1 MKRLLWICWVLLGC
15 ASWSWAQSHSLRNFP
30 NDKVMVIAH
39 RGNWREA
46 PENSVLAIKKAY
58 EAGANMAEIDL
69 AMTKDSVLIL
79 LHDKTLDRTTTGKGK
94 PSDYLYKD
102 IQKLRLRAGTGVP
115 TQMGIPTLEEVL
127 AVAKGK
133 IFLNL
138 DKGFEYFDKVLPLLK
153 KYDMLDEVLL
163 KANVDYTTFDKRY
176 GDIKDQI
183 VFMPIVHLA
192 SDHGQTMIEGY
203 LKNYVP
209 YGFEFTVGSD
219 ESHLIDFSPL
229 RKKGIKVWINSLW
242 PEQNAGH
249 DDDAALDD
257 AHVYDWFIDHQINMI
272 QTDRIKELTAFL
284 KSKGLWR
291 PNP

>member
-1 MKRLLWICWVLLGC
+1 
-15 ASWSWAQSHSLRNFP
+15 
-30 NDKVMVIAH
+30 
-39 RGNWREA
+39 
-46 PENSVLAIKKAY
+46 
-58 EAGANMAEIDL
+58 MAEIDL
-69 AMTKDSVLIL
+69 TMTKDSVLIL
-79 LHDKTLDRTTTGKGK
+79 LHDKTLDRTTTGKGN

-102 IQKLRLRAGTGVP
+102 IQKLQLRAGTSVP
-115 TQMGIPTLEEVL
+115 TQMGIPTLEEAL
-127 AVAKGK
+127 ITAKGK

-163 KANVDYTTFDKRY
+163 KANVDYATFDKRY
-176 GDIKDQI
+176 RSIKDQI
-183 VFMPIVHLA
+183 IFMPIVHLA
-192 SDHGQTMIEGY
+192 SDNGPAMIEGY

-229 RKKGIKVWINSLW
+229 RKRGIKVWVNSLW

-249 DDDAALDD
+249 NDDGVLED
-257 AHVYDWFIDHQINMI
+257 AHVYNWFIAHQINMI
-272 QTDRIKELTAFL
+272 QTDRIKELTNFM
-284 KSKGLWR
+284 KSKGLWM

>member
-1 MKRLLWICWVLLGC
+1 
-15 ASWSWAQSHSLRNFP
+15 
-30 NDKVMVIAH
+30 MVIAH

-46 PENSVLAIKKAY
+46 PENSIWAIKKAY

-115 TQMGIPTLEEVL
+115 TRMTIPTLEEAL
-127 AVAKGK
+127 ITAKGK

-153 KYDMLDEVLL
+153 KYNMLDEVLL
-163 KANVDYTTFDKRY
+163 KANVDYATFNKRY
-176 GDIKDQI
+176 GDIKDQMI
-183 VFMPIVHLA
+183 FMPIIHLA
-192 SDHGQTMIEGY
+192 SDNGPAMIEAY
-203 LKNYVP
+203 LKNGVP

-229 RKKGIKVWINSLW
+229 RKKGIKVWVNSLW

-249 DDDAALDD
+249 DDDAALENP
-257 AHVYDWFIDHQINMI
+257 HVYDWFVAHQINMV
-272 QTDRIKELTAFL
+272 QTDRIKELTDYL
-284 KSKGLWR
+284 KSKGLWM